1 MRLPGAAG
9 SNEQEAASFRPSWPF
24 VDEGLHLVF
33 GRDQRAIVAV
43 IERFQPAV
51 VIPAGD
57 VGRGD
62 PMPPPQIAL
71 ASARLHAE
79 GVAVKGHPTGAA
91 TAGTGRRRFRGGR
104 LHGWGE
110 SSRGVT
116 NAEC

>member
-24 VDEGLHLVF
+24 VNKGLHLVL

-51 VIPAGD
+51 VIPAGN

-62 PMPPPQIAL
+62 PMPPPPIAL
-71 ASARLHAE
+71 ASARLYPE
-79 GVAVKGHPTGAA
+79 RVAGKRHPPGAA
-91 TAGTGRRRFRGGR
+91 AAGTGRRRFRGGR
-104 LHGWGE
+104 FHGWGE
-110 SSRGVT
+110 SSRGARMLNV
-116 NAEC
+116 

>member
-51 VIPAGD
+51 VIPAGN
-57 VGRGD
+57 VCRGD
-62 PMPPPQIAL
+62 PMPPPQITL
-71 ASARLHAE
+71 ASARLHPE
-79 GVAVKGHPTGAA
+79 PVAVTGPPPGAA
-91 TAGTGRRRFRGGR
+91 APWTGRGRVRARR
-104 LHGWGE
+104 L
-110 SSRGVT
+110 
-116 NAEC
+116 A